1 MKIACVGG
9 GPASLYFSI
18 LMKKAR
24 PDAEITVYEQNPA
37 DVTWGFGVV
46 FSDSTMA
53 GFGDADDETLHDITQ
68 QFTHWDDIDIH
79 FKGEVVRS
87 TGHGFAGLARL
98 KLLQILAQRARRLG
112 IDIRFDTRV
121 ESLDDLG
128 PLDLIVAGDGV
139 NSPIRTKYAAD
150 FQPEIAM
157 RPNKFIWLGANK
169 RFDAFNFYFKRS
181 DHGLWRAHCYQYDQ
195 GTYANGNATI
205 IVETTEETWKR
216 AGLAHVTEEESVAFC
231 ENLFERE
238 LDGAS
243 LISNRSEWRTFPEL
257 SNRHWSRGNI
267 VLLGDALHTAHFS
280 IGSGTKLAM
289 EDAISLSQALTQ
301 AGSVAAGLA
310 LFEAERRPD
319 VISLQRA
326 ARVSMKWFEETERYY
341 DRLDPPQFAFSLL
354 TRSLRINHENL
365 RKRDPNFVR
374 GIDQWFA
381 DRAAQQSGVNLDTA
395 KHIPPAFT
403 PFKLRDLVIAN
414 RIAVSPMCMYSAED
428 GTVNDWHLVHL
439 GSRAVGGAGLVIAE
453 MTDVSPQGRIS
464 PGCAGMYK
472 EEHVGAWRKITDFVH
487 RHSASAIALQL
498 GHAGRKGST
507 KLIWEGDTEP
517 LDRDNWGLLSP
528 SGIPYTPA
536 NQTPREMTADDMALV
551 KNDFV
556 RATEMADAAG
566 FDMIELHMAHG
577 YLLSSFLS
585 PLVNQRTDA
594 YGGSLENRMRYPL
607 EVFAAIRAVWP
618 AHKPLSVRVS
628 GTDWA
633 PGGATPEDAVHLA
646 AALKRL
652 GCDIVDVSSGQVVAD
667 QQPEYGRLYQTPFAD
682 QIRLDVDLPTM
693 TVGNIQSYGDINAI
707 LAGGRADICVLAR
720 AHLFDPYYARH
731 AAAAMGYALPQ
742 PPQYRSIEGWEPRLG
757 D

>member
-9 GPASLYFSI
+9 GPASLYFAI

-24 PDAEITVYEQNPA
+24 PDAEIEVFEQNPA

-46 FSDSTMA
+46 FSDATMA
-53 GFGDADDETLHDITQ
+53 GFGDADEETLHEITQ

-87 TGHGFAGLARL
+87 TGHGFAELARL

-112 IDIRFDTRV
+112 IDIRFDTHVTDV
-121 ESLDDLG
+121 EDLG
-128 PLDLIVAGDGV
+128 PRDLIIAGDGV
-139 NSPIRTKYAAD
+139 NSAIRKAFEDD
-150 FQPEIAM
+150 FEPQIAM

-169 RFDAFNFYFKRS
+169 RFDAFNFYFKRD
-181 DHGLWRAHCYQYDQ
+181 DHGLWRAHCYQYDK

-205 IVETTEETWKR
+205 IVETTEDTWRR
-216 AGLAHVTEEESVAFC
+216 AGLEDVTEEQSVAFC
-231 ENLFERE
+231 EQLFAQE
-238 LDGAS
+238 LDGVS
-243 LISNRSEWRTFPEL
+243 LISNKSEWRTFPAL
-257 SNRHWSRGNI
+257 SNKRWSRGNI

-289 EDAISLSQALTQ
+289 EDAIALSEALGET
-301 AGSVAAGLA
+301 ASVPEGLA
-310 LFEAERRPD
+310 RFETRRRPD
-319 VISLQRA
+319 VESLQRA
-326 ARVSMKWFEETERYY
+326 AQVSMKWFEETERYY

-365 RKRDPNFVR
+365 RKRDPAFIR
-374 GIDQWFA
+374 GVDHWFA
-381 DRAAQQSGVNLDTA
+381 DRAAQQSGINLDTT
-395 KHIPPAFT
+395 KYIPPAFT
-403 PFKLRDLVIAN
+403 PFKLRDLVLAN

-453 MTDVSPQGRIS
+453 MTDVSAEGRIS

-472 EEHVGAWRKITDFVH
+472 EDHVGAWRKITDFVH
-487 RHSASAIALQL
+487 AHSDAAIALQL

-507 KLIWEGDTEP
+507 KLIWEGDTQP
-517 LDRDNWGLLSP
+517 LDNGNWDLLSP
-528 SGIPYTPA
+528 SALPYSDV
-536 NQTPREMTADDMALV
+536 NQVPHAMTSDDMAAV
-551 KNDFV
+551 KADFV
-556 RATEMADAAG
+556 KATQMADAAG

-577 YLLSSFLS
+577 YLLSSFFS
-585 PLVNQRTDA
+585 PLVNDRDDA

-607 EVFAAIRAVWP
+607 EVFEAMRAVWP
-618 AHKPLSVRVS
+618 DHKPMSVRVS

-633 PGGATPEDAVHLA
+633 PGGATPDDAVQLA

-667 QQPEYGRLYQTPFAD
+667 QQPVYGRLYQTPFAD
-682 QIRLDVDLPTM
+682 RIRLDVDMPTM

-731 AAAAMGYALPQ
+731 AAIAMGYELPL
-742 PPQYRSIEGWEPRLG
+742 PPQYRSIEGWQPRL
-757 D
+757 DD

>member
-1 MKIACVGG
+1 MKIACIGG
-9 GPASLYFSI
+9 GPASLYFAI

-24 PDAEITVYEQNPA
+24 PDAEIAVYEQNPA

-46 FSDSTMA
+46 FSDATMA
-53 GFGDADDETLHDITQ
+53 GFGDADDETLSEITQ

-79 FKGEVVRS
+79 FKGEVLRS

-112 IDIRFDTRV
+112 VDLHFDSHI
-121 ESLDDLG
+121 ENHEDLG
-128 PLDLIVAGDGV
+128 PHDLIVAGDGI
-139 NSPIRTKYAAD
+139 NSAIRTKYEEH
-150 FQPEIAM
+150 FQPQIEM

-169 RFDAFNFYFKRS
+169 RFDAFNFFFKRD
-181 DHGLWRAHCYQYDQ
+181 DHGLWRSHCYQYDK

-216 AGLAHVTEEESVAFC
+216 AGLDDVTEEQSIAFC
-231 ENLFERE
+231 EQLFEKE
-238 LDGAS
+238 LDGTS
-243 LISNRSEWRTFPEL
+243 LIGNRSEWRTFPEL
-257 SNRHWSRGNI
+257 GNTHWSHGNI

-289 EDAISLSQALTQ
+289 EDAISLSTAITQ
-301 AGSVAAGLA
+301 TDTIPEGLA
-310 LFEAERRPD
+310 KFDADRRGD
-319 VISLQRA
+319 VIS
-326 ARVSMKWFEETERYY
+326 
-341 DRLDPPQFAFSLL
+341 
-354 TRSLRINHENL
+354 INHDNL
-365 RKRDPNFVR
+365 SKRDPNFVR
-374 GIDQWFA
+374 SVDLWYA
-381 DRAAQQSGVNLDTA
+381 DHAAQQSGVNLDTS

-403 PFKLRDLVIAN
+403 PFKLRDLVIEN

-439 GSRAVGGAGLVIAE
+439 GSRAIGGAGLVIAE
-453 MTDVSPQGRIS
+453 MTDVSAAGRIS

-472 EEHVGAWRKITDFVH
+472 EEHVGAWRKVTDFIH
-487 RHSASAIALQL
+487 ANSGSAIALQL

-507 KLIWEGDTEP
+507 KLE
-517 LDRDNWGLLSP
+517 
-528 SGIPYTPA
+528 
-536 NQTPREMTADDMALV
+536 DMIAV
-551 KNDFV
+551 KADFV
-556 RATEMADAAG
+556 RATEMAEQAG

-577 YLLSSFLS
+577 YLLSSFFS
-585 PLVNQRTDA
+585 PLANQRTDT

-607 EVFAAIRAVWP
+607 EVFEAMRTVWP
-618 AHKPLSVRVS
+618 AHKPMSVRIS

-633 PGGATPEDAVHLA
+633 PGGATPDDAVQLA

-652 GCDIVDVSSGQVVAD
+652 GCDIVDVSSGQVVAE
-667 QQPEYGRLYQTPFAD
+667 QEPEYGRLYQTPFAD
-682 QIRLDVDLPTM
+682 RIRLDVGMPTM

-707 LAGGRADICVLAR
+707 LAGGRADLCVLAR
-720 AHLFDPYYARH
+720 AHLYDPYYARH

>member
-1 MKIACVGG
+1 MKIACIGG
-9 GPASLYFSI
+9 GPASLYFAI

-24 PDAEITVYEQNPA
+24 PDAEIEVYEQNPA

-46 FSDSTMA
+46 FSDATMA
-53 GFGDADDETLHDITQ
+53 GFGDADEETLHEITR

-112 IDIRFDTRV
+112 IVLHFGTRI
-121 ESLDDLG
+121 DDLDVLG
-128 PLDLIVAGDGV
+128 PRDLIIAGDGI
-139 NSPIRTKYAAD
+139 NSAIRTKYAAD
-150 FQPEIAM
+150 FQPQIAM

-169 RFDAFNFYFKRS
+169 RFDAFNFYFKRD
-181 DHGLWRAHCYQYDQ
+181 DHGLWRAHCYQYDK

-205 IVETTEETWKR
+205 IVETTEDTWRK
-216 AGLAHVTEEESVAFC
+216 ADLEQVTEEESVAFC
-231 ENLFERE
+231 ERLFERE
-238 LDGAS
+238 LDGVS
-243 LISNRSEWRTFPEL
+243 LISNKSEWRTFPAL
-257 SNRHWSRGNI
+257 SNRRWSRGNI

-289 EDAISLSQALTQ
+289 EDAIALSQALTA
-301 AGSVAAGLA
+301 AGSVPEGLA
-310 LFEAERRPD
+310 LFEEKRRPD
-319 VISLQRA
+319 VDSLQRA
-326 ARVSMKWFEETERYY
+326 AHVSMRWFEETERYY

-365 RKRDPNFVR
+365 RRRDPNFIR
-374 GIDQWFA
+374 GVDRWFA

-395 KHIPPAFT
+395 RHIPPAFT
-403 PFKLRDLVIAN
+403 PFRLRDLVLSN
-414 RIAVSPMCMYSAED
+414 RIAVSPMCMYSADD

-439 GSRAVGGAGLVIAE
+439 GSRAIGGAGLVIAE
-453 MTDVSPQGRIS
+453 MTDVSAQGRIS

-472 EEHVGAWRKITDFVH
+472 EEHVGAWRRVTDFIH
-487 RHSASAIALQL
+487 ANSGSAVALQL

-507 KLIWEGDTEP
+507 KVLWEGDTEP
-517 LDRDNWGLLSP
+517 LESGNWDLLSP
-528 SGIPYTPA
+528 SPLPYTA
-536 NQTPREMTADDMALV
+536 TNQTPHAMTLHDMAAV
-551 KNDFV
+551 KDDFV

-566 FDMIELHMAHG
+566 FDMVELHMAHG
-577 YLLSSFLS
+577 YLLSSFFS
-585 PLVNQRTDA
+585 PLANQRSDD
-594 YGGSLENRMRYPL
+594 YGGSLDNRMRYPL

-618 AHKPLSVRVS
+618 DHKPMSVRVS

-633 PGGATPEDAVHLA
+633 PGGATPDDAVQLA

-667 QQPEYGRLYQTPFAD
+667 QKPEYGRLYQTPFAD
-682 QIRLDVDLPTM
+682 RIRLDVDMPTM

-707 LAGGRADICVLAR
+707 LAGGRADLCALAR
-720 AHLFDPYYARH
+720 AHLYDPYYARH
-731 AAAAMGYALPQ
+731 AAMAMGYELAQ
-742 PPQYRSIEGWEPRLG
+742 PPQYRSITGWQPRLI

>member
-1 MKIACVGG
+1 MKIACIGG
-9 GPASLYFSI
+9 GPASLYFAI

-24 PDAEITVYEQNPA
+24 PDAEIAVYEHNPA

-46 FSDSTMA
+46 FSDATMA
-53 GFGDADDETLHDITQ
+53 GFGDADDETLSEITQ

-79 FKGEVVRS
+79 FKGEVLRS

-112 IDIRFDTRV
+112 VDLHFDSHI
-121 ESLDDLG
+121 ENEQDLG
-128 PLDLIVAGDGV
+128 PHDLIVAGDGI
-139 NSPIRTKYAAD
+139 NSAIRTKYAAD
-150 FQPEIAM
+150 FQPQIEM

-169 RFDAFNFYFKRS
+169 RFDAFNFLFKRD
-181 DHGLWRAHCYQYDQ
+181 DHGLWRSHCYQYDK

-205 IVETTEETWKR
+205 IVETTEETWQR
-216 AGLAHVTEEESVAFC
+216 AGLDNVTEEQSIAFC
-231 ENLFERE
+231 EQLFEEE
-238 LDGAS
+238 LDGVS
-243 LISNRSEWRTFPEL
+243 LIGNRSEWRTFPEL
-257 SNRHWSRGNI
+257 GNKHWSRGNI

-289 EDAISLSQALTQ
+289 EDAISLSNAITQ
-301 AGSVAAGLA
+301 SETIPEGLA
-310 LFEAERRPD
+310 RFDANRRGD
-319 VISLQRA
+319 VVSLQRA

-341 DRLDPPQFAFSLL
+341 DQLEPLQFGFSLL
-354 TRSLRINHENL
+354 SRSLRINHDNL
-365 RKRDPNFVR
+365 RRRDPNFVR
-374 GIDQWFA
+374 SVDDWYA
-381 DRAAQQSGVNLDTA
+381 TRAAQQSGVNLDTT

-403 PFKLRDLVIAN
+403 PFKLRDLVIEN

-428 GTVNDWHLVHL
+428 GTINDWHLVHL
-439 GSRAVGGAGLVIAE
+439 GSRAIGGAGLVIAE
-453 MTDVSPQGRIS
+453 MTDVSASGRIS

-472 EEHVGAWRKITDFVH
+472 EDHVVAWRKVTDFIH
-487 RHSASAIALQL
+487 TNSGSAIALQL

-507 KLIWEGDTEP
+507 KLLWEGDTEP
-517 LDRDNWGLLSP
+517 LESGNWDLMSP
-528 SGIPYTPA
+528 SPIPYSSAT
-536 NQTPREMTADDMALV
+536 QTPHEMTTEDMAAV
-551 KNDFV
+551 KADFV
-556 RATEMADAAG
+556 RASEMAEQAG

-577 YLLSSFLS
+577 YLLSSFFT
-585 PLVNQRTDA
+585 PLANHRTDA

-607 EVFAAIRAVWP
+607 EVFGAMRTVWP
-618 AHKPLSVRVS
+618 AHKPMSVRVS

-633 PGGATPEDAVHLA
+633 PGGATTDDAVQLA

-652 GCDIVDVSSGQVVAD
+652 GCDIVDVSSGQVVAE
-667 QQPEYGRLYQTPFAD
+667 QEPEYGRLYQTPFAD
-682 QIRLDVDLPTM
+682 RIRLDVGMPTM

-707 LAGGRADICVLAR
+707 LAGGRADLCVLAR
-720 AHLFDPYYARH
+720 AHLYDPYYARH